1 MNDPFC
7 QLFFSA
13 EVLESF
19 ATHPPLILPSSGF
32 IIDLNRTPDSDEFYK
47 NMIILK
53 EKFENV
59 DDDEGG
65 TLPNVPSKHLH
76 IQNQQ

>member
-1 MNDPFC
+1 MNDPFS
-7 QLFFSA
+7 QLFFFSA

-32 IIDLNRTPDSDEFYK
+32 VIDLNKTPNSDEFYK
-47 NMIILK
+47 NLILLK

-59 DDDEGG
+59 DDNEGG
-65 TLPNVPSKHLH
+65 TTPNLSSNHLP
-76 IQNQQ
+76 IQS

>member
-1 MNDPFC
+1 M
-7 QLFFSA
+7 
-13 EVLESF
+13 LESF

-53 EKFENV
+53 EKFETV